1 MTMTENDNGKAKF
14 QRKQK
19 ETQKRLYNENRAYR
33 SLLDFEKKEAKRIQL
48 NEKNFKI
55 DLNSTSRGPVPASSD
70 LTPISGVLGR
80 KRAAHLLRRTT
91 FGFTYSDLQAFSD
104 MTIDQALNLLL
115 DTSLDQTFEPI
126 NNYTNSDNDEV
137 GLGQPW
143 GNDDYSGQDPFRGH
157 SLQGYVAKRYN
168 EDSPHIRAQL
178 HMMLYGITVA
188 TSNSPNAFKR
198 YFEIIWR
205 YASRMDSYRDFI
217 REISVSEAMLAFL
230 NGALNRGDGSNRPD
244 ENFARELME
253 LFTMGKDPLNGG
265 QNFTES
271 DVFEAAKL
279 LTGFSIDYM
288 GPQGSN
294 NFIYRPEWHDTND
307 KIFSSTFN
315 NTTIQGRSSPSGMD
329 AELDELLNMIFS
341 TTDAQEYLPRRI
353 VRWFGFPEITQAV
366 ENNIVAPL
374 SRTFLDNNF
383 SIRHVLDQ
391 FLRSAYFF
399 DNELRGAM
407 IKNPLLHTLSFSRP
421 FNLTPN
427 DAGRTDEFSDF
438 EFYFLLKGRPVN
450 GKYSIGAPPN
460 VAGWSQ
466 FYRPNYD
473 IDWMTGVN
481 SVDYYNNTNSISQ
494 LNTFAVAS
502 TLTGNFWRIAFNV
515 FPLMLSTSNPGDPSS
530 LINDTFSVLWAVNPS
545 SSDVSTAST
554 FLTQSGDTEYSWPQA
569 VSNYQSDPGNM
580 GFRQIVEL
588 RYLQAVNWILKHP
601 NFSLY

>member
-1 MTMTENDNGKAKF
+1 MTENYNGKAKF
-14 QRKQK
+14 LREQK
-19 ETQKRLYNENRAYR
+19 KIKDRLYKENQAYR
-33 SLLDFEKKEAKRIQL
+33 SLEDFEKKEAKRIQSASHESL
-48 NEKNFKI
+48 VDQSFRPQG
-55 DLNSTSRGPVPASSD
+55 SVPSNSD
-70 LTPISGVLGR
+70 LTPITGQLGQE
-80 KRAAHLLRRTT
+80 RAAHLLRRTT
-91 FGFTYSDLQAFSD
+91 FGFTYSDLQNFAN
-104 MTIDQALNLLL
+104 MTIDQALNILL
-115 DTSLDQTFEPI
+115 DSSVDQTFEPI
-126 NNYTNSDNDEV
+126 NNYSTTDDNEV
-137 GLGQPW
+137 PIGQPW
-143 GNDDYSGQDPFRGH
+143 GSHDYTGLDPFRGH

-188 TSNSPNAFKR
+188 TSDSPNAFKR

-217 REISVSEAMLAFL
+217 REIAISEAMLAFL

-279 LTGFSIDYM
+279 LTGFTIDYM

-294 NFIYRPEWHDTND
+294 NFMYRPEWHDTND
-307 KIFSSTFN
+307 KNFSNTFN
-315 NTTIQGRSSPSGMD
+315 NTIIQGRSDPAGMD
-329 AELDELLNMIFS
+329 AELDELLNMIFN

-353 VRWFGFPEITQAV
+353 VRWFGFPEITQEV
-366 ENNIVAPL
+366 EDNIIAPL
-374 SRTFLDNNF
+374 SRTFRDNNF

-391 FLRSAYFF
+391 FLRSTYFF
-399 DNELRGAM
+399 DIELRGAM
-407 IKNPLLHTLSFSRP
+407 IKNPLLHTFSFSRP
-421 FNLTPN
+421 FSLTPT

-502 TLTGNFWRIAFNV
+502 TLGRDLWRIALNV
-515 FPLMLSTSNPGDPSS
+515 FPFMLSTSNPGDPSS
-530 LINDTFSVLWAVNPS
+530 LINDTFRVLWAVNPS
-545 SSDVSTAST
+545 SSDVLTAST
-554 FLTQSGDTEYSWPQA
+554 FLTQSGDAAYSWPQA
-569 VSNYQSDPGNM
+569 VSDYQSDPSNT
-580 GFRQIVEL
+580 GFRQIVEV